1 MTKEE
6 FVRQAYEAAAKSSEK
21 SGMPAMVTVAQAALE
36 SNWGKSRLSQEAHN
50 YFGIK
55 AHGKHERTRWCTRE
69 YNYPSTPKTGAPG
82 TPASGKML
90 QVMAEFAK
98 YGSLEECIECRD
110 GILLRGAVYA
120 AAREARGDEEQ
131 FIREMAKHWATDPRY
146 AEKLLA
152 MVGVVRGILVQS

>member
-1 MTKEE
+1 MTKGE
-6 FVRQAYEAAAKSSEK
+6 FVRQAYAAAVKSSER

-36 SNWGKSRLSQEAHN
+36 SNWGMSRLSLEAHN

-55 AHGKHERTRWCTRE
+55 AHGKHERIRMCTHE
-69 YNYPSTPKTGAPG
+69 CEAGKTVEV
-82 TPASGKML
+82 K
-90 QVMAEFAK
+90 AEFAK

-120 AAREARGDEEQ
+120 GAREARGDEEA

-146 AEKLLA
+146 AEKLRA
-152 MVGVVRGILVQS
+152 MLGVVKGMVEKS